1 MKENISSFEC
11 AKKENESKK
20 ETEEVADNDARIRGK
35 LVDFPG
41 YPSLRKYILEFL
53 LLYFLAKLKSI
64 ILKLPV
70 LSLWLMERTT
80 T

>member
-11 AKKENESKK
+11 AKKEDESKK
-20 ETEEVADNDARIRGK
+20 ETEKEEVADNDACIRGK

-41 YPSLRKYILEFL
+41 YPSLRKYILEL
-53 LLYFLAKLKSI
+53 LLFYFLVKLKSI

-70 LSLWLMERTT
+70 SSL
-80 T
+80 